1 MLGDLHREAALFVLL
16 PELRDQARGGHDI
29 GCRDQ
34 HDVPLQGLADK
45 IRRGVQRG
53 VERGFDRYEEED
65 KVRRIDAGQIR
76 VVFRR
81 QLLDV
86 PAQGTGMFLRRR
98 RAFLV
103 AGRAALAFVGDER
116 DLGVDDQLPAAGQ
129 IEHHVGLQAPATFAG
144 GRDLGAEMLAFDQP
158 RFFQHRLED
167 HLAPVAAGFR
177 LTLQGLS
184 EVARFA

>member
-1 MLGDLHREAALFVLL
+1 MHRETALFVLL
-16 PELRDQARGGHDI
+16 PELRDQPRGGHDI

-34 HDVPLQGLADK
+34 YDVPLQCLADK

-53 VERGFDRYEEED
+53 VERGFDRHEEKD

-81 QLLDV
+81 ELLDV
-86 PAQGTGMFLRRR
+86 PAQGIGMFLRRR
-98 RAFLV
+98 RAIPV
-103 AGRAALAFVGDER
+103 ASRAALAFVGDER

-129 IEHHVGLQAPATFAG
+129 IEHHVGLQAPATFAR

-158 RFFQHRLED
+158 RFFQHRLKD

-177 LTLQGLS
+177 LTLQGLG